1 MLLIEINFL
10 MMKIFTAFLLLAT
23 FFNVVQ
29 AFEYNDGHLHY
40 NKDVWERL
48 SPKHAIRYLKE
59 NGVKR
64 AVVSSTPT
72 EGTEKLHAI
81 APEQIIPFV
90 SLYRNYRD
98 RYTFHSDPT
107 ILTYLQKKIDSGI
120 YKGIGEFHLFFKHK
134 DTEVVK
140 GIMQL
145 AADND
150 LAVSAHS
157 DYKTILTLIDLQP
170 DVRLIWAHCGMDHP
184 VADIVDAMQKYPN
197 LYCDLSFRY
206 EMFDEDMQLTPAW
219 KSLLE
224 NQSTRFVI
232 GMDTYTAR
240 WWADM
245 PESIALDREWLA
257 QLSEQAQKNI
267 ARENIDNWFQPD

>member
-1 MLLIEINFL
+1 MN
-10 MMKIFTAFLLLAT
+10 KIFSSVLLW
-23 FFNVVQ
+23 VVISNAVY

-40 NKDVWERL
+40 NKDVWPRL
-48 SPKHAIRYLKE
+48 SPQHAIRYLNE

-72 EGTEKLHAI
+72 EGTEKLYAL

-98 RYTFHSDPT
+98 RNTFHSDPT
-107 ILTYLQKKIDSGI
+107 ILTYLQEKIDTGM
-120 YKGIGEFHLFFKHK
+120 YKGIGEFHLFKKHK

-140 GIMQL
+140 NIMQM

-150 LAVSAHS
+150 LVISAHS
-157 DYKTILTLIDLQP
+157 DYETILTLVSLQP
-170 DVRLIWAHCGMDHP
+170 DVHIIWAHCGMDHP
-184 VADIVDAMQKYPN
+184 VEDVIDALEKYPN
-197 LYCDLSFRY
+197 LFCDLSFRY
-206 EMFDEDMQLTPAW
+206 NMFEEDSQLTQQW

-224 NQSTRFVI
+224 NQSSRFVL
-232 GMDTYTAR
+232 GMDTYTPR
-240 WWADM
+240 WWADL

-257 QLSEQAQKNI
+257 QLSEQAQHNI
-267 ARENIDNWFQPD
+267 ARENINNWFKSD